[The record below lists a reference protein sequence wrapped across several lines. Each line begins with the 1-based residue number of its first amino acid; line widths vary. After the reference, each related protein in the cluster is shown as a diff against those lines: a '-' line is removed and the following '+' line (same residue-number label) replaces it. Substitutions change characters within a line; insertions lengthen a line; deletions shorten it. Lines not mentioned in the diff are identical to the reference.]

1 MEPRVHIRRLVVC
14 ALACIIGATDVS
26 ASTFDELV
34 SGAASARRSN
44 KIPEAI
50 ELYRQAL
57 DLKADW
63 AEGWWFVGTLSYS
76 LYRHADCES
85 AFTRFVQLDDK
96 RVMAWALLGLCEF
109 ETGHY
114 EGAQSHLHRGLAPG
128 SELAPELEAG
138 ARFHYGLL
146 LTKAGLFDQG
156 RRELAHFASG
166 AAAEPIL
173 LTGIGLNTLRMPLLP
188 KEIPAEQQDLLVK
201 AGKVTAAWMLHPEA
215 VGAEIAATT
224 VGDAGEAERRFRELE
239 DQFHDLL
246 KSYPA
251 SPGVHFLY
259 ATYLS
264 SSRPDQAQTE
274 FRRELEV
281 NPRNAAALA
290 MTVLAQLT
298 HGDADAALA
307 SAKEAAAEQNS
318 DPLVEY
324 AYGKALLAAGLLAE
338 GIDRLKTAES
348 LDPQGINYHAAL
360 AGAYS
365 KAGRYNEAREERQTA
380 RAMAEGLV
388 APN

>member
-1 MEPRVHIRRLVVC
+1 VC
-14 ALACIIGATDVS
+14 ALTWVIAATSVY
-26 ASTFDELV
+26 ASNFDELV
-34 SGAASARRSN
+34 SGAAAARRDN

-57 DLKADW
+57 HLKADW

-96 RVMAWALLGLCEF
+96 REVAWALLGLCEF

-114 EGAQSHLHRGLAPG
+114 QSARAHLHRGLAPG
-128 SELAPELEAG
+128 GKLAAELDAG

-146 LTKAGLFDQG
+146 LTRAGLFDQG
-156 RRELAHFASG
+156 RRELTRFAGG
-166 AAAEPIL
+166 AAGEPVVL
-173 LTGIGLNTLRMPLLP
+173 AGIGVNALRMPLLP
-188 KEIPAEQQDLLVK
+188 NEIPADQQDLVEK
-201 AGKVTAAWMLHPEA
+201 AGKATSAWMLHPQA
-215 VGAEIAATT
+215 LGAKIAATT
-224 VGDAGEAERRFRELE
+224 VGDAGEAEKQFRDLE
-239 DQFHDLL
+239 NQFYGLL
-246 KSYPA
+246 KSYPTA
-251 SPGVHFLY
+251 PGVHYLY
-259 ATYLS
+259 GIYLS

-281 NPRNAAALA
+281 NPQNAAAQA

-298 HGDADAALA
+298 HGDAPDALTN
-307 SAKEAAAEQNS
+307 AKKAAAEEAS

-324 AYGKALLAAGLLAE
+324 AYGRALVAAGSLAE
-338 GIDRLKTAES
+338 GIERLKAAED
-348 LDPQGINYHAAL
+348 LDPQVLNYHTAL

-365 KAGRYNEAREERQTA
+365 KAGRYNEAREERQA
-380 RAMAEGLV
+380 ALAMAEGLV